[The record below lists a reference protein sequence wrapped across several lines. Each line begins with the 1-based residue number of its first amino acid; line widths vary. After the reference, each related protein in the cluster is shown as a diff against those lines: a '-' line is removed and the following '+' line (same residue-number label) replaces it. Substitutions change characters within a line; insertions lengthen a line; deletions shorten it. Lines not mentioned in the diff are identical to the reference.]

1 MAHIPAMLN
10 RLLAVL
16 SLGFAFATS
25 GFAADW
31 WDAPW
36 TKAHQ
41 RGPLSADETRAFMRE
56 LAQYVFDHH
65 LKRDEKSPQRGM
77 VYEYFNTRRAGQHD
91 QWIQGEALDTM
102 HDGAWF
108 AAALVNAHR
117 ATGDR
122 YYRDLLTQWVLP
134 FYLKMLNHSDTLFAP
149 DNNNAAPDA
158 HAFNRE
164 HLLQKGEK
172 GFAPYWWD
180 DGASISLEMAVKKR
194 SQLNFMGHDE
204 LAKQGEANP
213 QFKLRGY
220 SHGSSNHLAQ
230 DLAIML
236 QLAWLMLHD
245 SALPADKALAA
256 EVAEAAKNLH
266 QCRMN
271 HHGHINGICAAH
283 GLCNNLPD
291 ELNRATDGL
300 SPKLWTPDNHYV
312 NCLVNF
318 KPGQRVS
325 TPGFAD
331 DQEYLYYA
339 GTARHGTLP
348 RPLAFK
354 LIYDAF
360 TTPQLFRYY
369 CDDWDVPPGLN
380 RFDLHPYYF
389 KDGKPEDYRS
399 DRKGP
404 SKGPRPAGSRLGP
417 QLMVVTG
424 WALHVLKA
432 EPGIWEEPIKA
443 FYPDH
448 YRVGS
453 GLDPVDVR
461 MRRPFL
467 HLPWDLKP
475 GPFSKKT
482 DASISLSFGNDLLG
496 ISYHIPNN
504 PTPFKRAIAF
514 YNMPGSGAEAF
525 NIWLTERDWEVRTAD
540 GQRVLGEPF
549 GGSDTEGGTTD
560 LGFAIPLRTIK
571 PTTNS
576 IVNGKAVPS
585 PTAFAGWLL
594 NQEHSRFRIS
604 SGQFKTNCYFASSE
618 RFILT
623 ALERQLGHG
632 LRTWQALFKEKGYIP
647 TGLGAGGMGGGY
659 AWDDMSDAG
668 GYAHLLSAA
677 AQWLLH
683 LEGKR
688 DWEVHGLPRR

>member
-1 MAHIPAMLN
+1 MLK

-16 SLGFAFATS
+16 GLAFACTAP
-25 GFAADW
+25 AADL
-31 WDAPW
+31 WDSPW
-36 TKAHQ
+36 TKAHE
-41 RGPLSADETRAFMRE
+41 RGPLSADETRVFMRE
-56 LAQYVFDHH
+56 LAQYVADHH

-77 VYEYFNTRRAGQHD
+77 VYEYFNTKCAGQHD

-108 AAALVNAHR
+108 AAALVNAHH

-149 DNNNAAPDA
+149 DNNNAAEDA
-158 HAFNRE
+158 HVFNRE

-172 GFAPYWWD
+172 GFVPYWWD
-180 DGASISLEMAVKKR
+180 DGASVSLEMAVKRR

-236 QLAWLMLHD
+236 QLAWLMLRD
-245 SALPADKALAA
+245 SAMPADKALAA

-291 ELNRATDGL
+291 ELKRATDGL

-331 DQEYLYYA
+331 DQQYLYYA

-417 QLMVVTG
+417 QNMVVTG
-424 WALHVLKA
+424 WALQALKA
-432 EPGIWEEPIKA
+432 NTDIWYAPNGDQSAA
-443 FYPDH
+443 FIRFVESYSTNTGQVVSKSSGNFIQFKSGTAMVH
-448 YRVGS
+448 YAPE
-453 GLDPVDVR
+453 LA
-461 MRRPFL
+461 ML
-467 HLPWDLKP
+467 HLSCPGKKSQFDLELRLHSASGDYGLKA
-475 GPFSKKT
+475 KT
-482 DASISLSFGNDLLG
+482 AAKGTIALTTLAGAELKAKNLEVGQHVSISSPTLLMDDRKIWFQVIEQQRG
-496 ISYHIPNN
+496 I
-504 PTPFKRAIAF
+504 
-514 YNMPGSGAEAF
+514 
-525 NIWLTERDWEVRTAD
+525 LT
-540 GQRVLGEPF
+540 
-549 GGSDTEGGTTD
+549 
-560 LGFAIPLRTIK
+560 
-571 PTTNS
+571 
-576 IVNGKAVPS
+576 VNGERKK
-585 PTAFAGWLL
+585 L
-594 NQEHSRFRIS
+594 E
-604 SGQFKTNCYFASSE
+604 FASTDE
-618 RFILT
+618 LVKFR
-623 ALERQLGHG
+623 LERELGHG

-688 DWEVHGLPRR
+688 DWEVHRRP

>member
-1 MAHIPAMLN
+1 MLN

-16 SLGFAFATS
+16 SLGVAFATS
-25 GFAADW
+25 SFAADW

-36 TKAHQ
+36 TKAHE
-41 RGPLSADETRAFMRE
+41 RSPLSADETRAFMRE
-56 LAQYVFDHH
+56 LTQYVFDHH
-65 LKRDEKSPQRGM
+65 LKRDERSAQRGM
-77 VYEYFNTRRAGQHD
+77 VYEYFNTKRAGQHD

-108 AAALVNAHR
+108 AAALVNAYR

-172 GFAPYWWD
+172 GFVPYWWD

-194 SQLNFMGHDE
+194 SQLNFIGHDE
-204 LAKQGEANP
+204 LAKKGEANP
-213 QFKLRGY
+213 QFKLHGY

-245 SALPADKALAA
+245 SALPADKALAV

-283 GLCNNLPD
+283 GLCNKLPD

-318 KPGQRVS
+318 KPGQRVA

-369 CDDWDVPPGLN
+369 CDDWDVPLGLN

-417 QLMVVTG
+417 QNMVVTG
-424 WALHVLKA
+424 WALQALKA
-432 EPGIWEEPIKA
+432 EPGIWAPRPKGQPTTMATITGSFGPPRLSPTNLASAGTWFSFLNGVKVKGRA
-443 FYPDH
+443 TDH
-448 YRVGS
+448 ELFVNFGWPYVATNSLLCISVGGGFGDAMLLRSSRFGLSLTNRERVDKSSLEFGS
-453 GLDPVDVR
+453 GSG
-461 MRRPFL
+461 
-467 HLPWDLKP
+467 K
-475 GPFSKKT
+475 
-482 DASISLSFGNDLLG
+482 SFGGEADFTVRKGAKFWGNIIEHGVVEFEML
-496 ISYHIPNN
+496 
-504 PTPFKRAIAF
+504 RAIGVIHDTHFVQFAT
-514 YNMPGSGAEAF
+514 AEP
-525 NIWLTERDWEVRTAD
+525 EV
-540 GQRVLGEPF
+540 L
-549 GGSDTEGGTTD
+549 
-560 LGFAIPLRTIK
+560 
-571 PTTNS
+571 NS
-576 IVNGKAVPS
+576 
-585 PTAFAGWLL
+585 
-594 NQEHSRFRIS
+594 
-604 SGQFKTNCYFASSE
+604 
-618 RFILT
+618 
-623 ALERQLGHG
+623 LERELGHG
-632 LRTWQALFKEKGYIP
+632 LRTWQAIFKEKGYIP
-647 TGLGAGGMGGGY
+647 TGLGAGSMGGGY
-659 AWDDMSDAG
+659 VWDDMSDAG
-668 GYAHLLSAA
+668 GYEHLLSAA

-688 DWEVHGLPRR
+688 DWEVHGLPRRQPTPP

>member
-1 MAHIPAMLN
+1 MLN

-16 SLGFAFATS
+16 SLGVAFATS
-25 GFAADW
+25 SFAADW

-36 TKAHQ
+36 TKAHE

-56 LAQYVFDHH
+56 LTQYVFDHH
-65 LKRDEKSPQRGM
+65 LKRDERSAQRGM
-77 VYEYFNTRRAGQHD
+77 VYEYFNTKRAGQHD

-108 AAALVNAHR
+108 AAALVNAYR

-172 GFAPYWWD
+172 GFVPYWWD

-194 SQLNFMGHDE
+194 SQLNFIGHDE
-204 LAKQGEANP
+204 LAKKGEANP
-213 QFKLRGY
+213 QFKLHGY

-245 SALPADKALAA
+245 SALPADKALAV

-283 GLCNNLPD
+283 GLCNKLPD

-318 KPGQRVS
+318 KPGQRVA

-417 QLMVVTG
+417 QNMVVAG
-424 WALHVLKA
+424 WALQVMKMNQQQWD
-432 EPGIWEEPIKA
+432 EPLIACYETHIAVPRNFQGII
-443 FYPDH
+443 
-448 YRVGS
+448 
-453 GLDPVDVR
+453 L
-461 MRRPFL
+461 
-467 HLPWDLKP
+467 
-475 GPFSKKT
+475 
-482 DASISLSFGNDLLG
+482 
-496 ISYHIPNN
+496 
-504 PTPFKRAIAF
+504 PTPHPEDPLQMSLAAS
-514 YNMPGSGAEAF
+514 PSGVVLILSYPKDF
-525 NIWLTERDWEVRTAD
+525 LKSSQGYTWQLFSRPD
-540 GQRVLGEPF
+540 GQGSPITIFLTNNVWVATNETGKVLADTKGSWF
-549 GGSDTEGGTTD
+549 GGQAGGTRLMDGRT
-560 LGFAIPLRTIK
+560 LAIPFTAVI
-571 PTTNS
+571 N
-576 IVNGKAVPS
+576 AVPW
-585 PTAFAGWLL
+585 FNGI
-594 NQEHSRFRIS
+594 EHSRFSIRA
-604 SGQFKTNCYFASSE
+604 GKLVQNYYFMTERSAVKAS
-618 RFILT
+618 
-623 ALERQLGHG
+623 LERELGRG

-647 TGLGAGGMGGGY
+647 TGLGAGSMGGGY

-668 GYAHLLSAA
+668 GYEHLLSAA

-688 DWEVHGLPRR
+688 DWEVHGLPRRQPTPP

>member
-1 MAHIPAMLN
+1 MFRWPL
-10 RLLAVL
+10 LLALLL
-16 SLGFAFATS
+16 SAARLA
-25 GFAADW
+25 AADW

-41 RGPLSADETRAFMRE
+41 RGPLTADETRAFLRE

-65 LKRDEKSPQRGM
+65 LKRDEQSPQRGM
-77 VYEYFNTRRAGQHD
+77 VYEYFNTKRAGQPD

-134 FYLKMLNHSDTLFAP
+134 FYLKMLNHSDELFSP
-149 DNNNAAPDA
+149 EGNNAAPDA
-158 HAFNRE
+158 HKFDRE

-172 GFAPYWWD
+172 GFVPYWWD
-180 DGASISLEMAVKKR
+180 DGASVSLEMAVKKR
-194 SQLNFMGHDE
+194 SQLNFMGRDDFA
-204 LAKQGEANP
+204 AKGEPNP

-236 QLAWLMLHD
+236 QLAWLMLQD

-283 GLCNNLPD
+283 GLCNILPD
-291 ELNRATDGL
+291 ELARATDGL

-360 TTPQLFRYY
+360 TQPQLFRYY

-404 SKGPRPAGSRLGP
+404 SKGPRPAGSRFGP
-417 QLMVVTG
+417 QNMVVAG
-424 WALHVLKA
+424 WALQALKA
-432 EPGIWEEPIKA
+432 EPGIWDSQAEADKQATRVAFDQFPLCGDFVDGDIVFNPIQFATGRVTLNSNRLLPNLIALLRTERTDFDLVFGAGVGANATGIKA
-443 FYPDH
+443 
-448 YRVGS
+448 S
-453 GLDPVDVR
+453 GKFGESVLVSTLNGEMFTP
-461 MRRPFL
+461 
-467 HLPWDLKP
+467 
-475 GPFSKKT
+475 KKAEVSRT
-482 DASISLSFGNDLLG
+482 DGVTRASVSLS
-496 ISYHIPNN
+496 
-504 PTPFKRAIAF
+504 
-514 YNMPGSGAEAF
+514 
-525 NIWLTERDWEVRTAD
+525 RTVAK
-540 GQRVLGEPF
+540 GQVPWANLVEHQLCTLILNGEQK
-549 GGSDTEGGTTD
+549 
-560 LGFAIPLRTIK
+560 PL
-571 PTTNS
+571 
-576 IVNGKAVPS
+576 
-585 PTAFAGWLL
+585 
-594 NQEHSRFRIS
+594 H
-604 SGQFKTNCYFASSE
+604 FASYE
-618 RFILT
+618 RHVKLV
-623 ALERQLGHG
+623 LEHELGRG
-632 LRTWQALFKEKGYIP
+632 LRTWQALFKEQGYLP

-668 GYAHLLSAA
+668 GYAHLISAG
-677 AQWLLH
+677 AQWLLY

-688 DWEVHGLPRR
+688 DWEIHGLPRR

>member
-1 MAHIPAMLN
+1 MLN

-16 SLGFAFATS
+16 SLGVAFATS
-25 GFAADW
+25 SFAADW
-31 WDAPW
+31 WDSPW
-36 TKAHQ
+36 TKAHE

-56 LAQYVFDHH
+56 LTQYVFDHH

-77 VYEYFNTRRAGQHD
+77 VYEYFNTKRAGQHD

-108 AAALVNAHR
+108 AAALVNAYR

-164 HLLQKGEK
+164 HLLHKGEK
-172 GFAPYWWD
+172 GFVPYWWD

-213 QFKLRGY
+213 QFKLCGY

-283 GLCNNLPD
+283 GLCNHLPD

-318 KPGQRVS
+318 KPGQRVA

-404 SKGPRPAGSRLGP
+404 SKGPRPAGSRLSP
-417 QLMVVTG
+417 QNMVVAG
-424 WALHVLKA
+424 WALQALKTRPEIWLERMNIVAPEDLRIGLDGSKSYKKDYVIAIPGGPAPNQTDDGYATFVGIQASANSLLLSIHYSQRMVRQSHLQLFRQENGLGDALDISFSAKGVDFLTPDGKIADTWWMGTDFDGGRVATGFRLPYRATQRREHWITVLGAISTTKSTNTWFQGYEHGRFSLRADTLKQNFYVASA
-432 EPGIWEEPIKA
+432 EPTVVA
-443 FYPDH
+443 
-448 YRVGS
+448 
-453 GLDPVDVR
+453 
-461 MRRPFL
+461 
-467 HLPWDLKP
+467 
-475 GPFSKKT
+475 
-482 DASISLSFGNDLLG
+482 
-496 ISYHIPNN
+496 
-504 PTPFKRAIAF
+504 
-514 YNMPGSGAEAF
+514 
-525 NIWLTERDWEVRTAD
+525 
-540 GQRVLGEPF
+540 
-549 GGSDTEGGTTD
+549 
-560 LGFAIPLRTIK
+560 
-571 PTTNS
+571 
-576 IVNGKAVPS
+576 
-585 PTAFAGWLL
+585 
-594 NQEHSRFRIS
+594 
-604 SGQFKTNCYFASSE
+604 
-618 RFILT
+618 
-623 ALERQLGHG
+623 ALERELGRG
-632 LRTWQALFKEKGYIP
+632 LRTWQAIFKEKGYIP

-688 DWEVHGLPRR
+688 DWEVHGLPRRQPTPP

>member
-1 MAHIPAMLN
+1 MLK
-10 RLLAVL
+10 RLLAVFGL
-16 SLGFAFATS
+16 AFACAAC
-25 GFAADW
+25 AADW

-36 TKAHQ
+36 TKAHE
-41 RGPLSADETRAFMRE
+41 RGPLTADETCAFMRE
-56 LAQYVFDHH
+56 LTQYVFDHH
-65 LKRDEKSPQRGM
+65 LKRDERSPQRGM
-77 VYEYFNTRRAGQHD
+77 VYEYFNTKRAGQHD

-108 AAALVNAHR
+108 AAALVNAYR

-149 DNNNAAPDA
+149 DNNNAAADA
-158 HAFNRE
+158 NVFQRE

-172 GFAPYWWD
+172 GFVPYWWD
-180 DGASISLEMAVKKR
+180 DGASVSLEMAVKKR
-194 SQLNFMGHDE
+194 AQLNFMGHDE
-204 LAKQGEANP
+204 LAKKGEDNP

-236 QLAWLMLHD
+236 QLAWLMLRD
-245 SALPADKALAA
+245 SALPTDRALAA

-283 GLCNNLPD
+283 GLCNHLPD

-380 RFDLHPYYF
+380 RFDLHPFYF

-417 QLMVVTG
+417 QNMVVAG
-424 WALHVLKA
+424 WALQALKRFDGVWDTPRTNQFSRDVEVLLS
-432 EPGIWEEPIKA
+432 PIQTDGVIIYGSRAGTALDRFGVAYGTRSNLTMSVRADTSAVKV
-443 FYPDH
+443 FSRPDLQ
-448 YRVGS
+448 GS
-453 GLDPVDVR
+453 YASITQNKGGTDEAVSDKGEALAVLVS
-461 MRRPFL
+461 
-467 HLPWDLKP
+467 KP
-475 GPFSKKT
+475 TKEPFSQFGFT
-482 DASISLSFGNDLLG
+482 LPYTLSKAQK
-496 ISYHIPNN
+496 PW
-504 PTPFKRAIAF
+504 A
-514 YNMPGSGAEAF
+514 
-525 NIWLTERDWEVRTAD
+525 NIIEQGRFSAQANE
-540 GQRVLGEPF
+540 
-549 GGSDTEGGTTD
+549 TTHN
-560 LGFAIPLRTIK
+560 F
-571 PTTNS
+571 
-576 IVNGKAVPS
+576 
-585 PTAFAGWLL
+585 
-594 NQEHSRFRIS
+594 
-604 SGQFKTNCYFASSE
+604 FASSP
-618 RFILT
+618 
-623 ALERQLGHG
+623 AAKVKADLERELGHG

-688 DWEVHGLPRR
+688 DWEIHQIPRRQASPP

>member
-1 MAHIPAMLN
+1 MLT
-10 RLLAVL
+10 RFFTLLGL
-16 SLGFAFATS
+16 AFACAAP
-25 GFAADW
+25 AADW

-36 TKAHQ
+36 TKAHE

-77 VYEYFNTRRAGQHD
+77 VYEYFNTKRAGQHD

-108 AAALVNAHR
+108 AAALVNAYR

-134 FYLKMLNHSDTLFAP
+134 FYLKMLNHSDELFSP

-158 HAFNRE
+158 HKFDRE

-172 GFAPYWWD
+172 GFVPYWWD

-194 SQLNFMGHDE
+194 AQLNFMGHDE
-204 LAKQGEANP
+204 LSAKGEANP

-271 HHGHINGICAAH
+271 HHGHINDICAAH

-300 SPKLWTPDNHYV
+300 NPKLWTPDNHYV

-318 KPGQRVS
+318 KPGQRVA

-417 QLMVVTG
+417 QMMVVTG
-424 WALHVLKA
+424 WALQALKA
-432 EPGIWEEPIKA
+432 EPGILLKTGLAQPPLKSIHGEEVKA
-443 FYPDH
+443 
-448 YRVGS
+448 
-453 GLDPVDVR
+453 
-461 MRRPFL
+461 
-467 HLPWDLKP
+467 
-475 GPFSKKT
+475 
-482 DASISLSFGNDLLG
+482 
-496 ISYHIPNN
+496 
-504 PTPFKRAIAF
+504 
-514 YNMPGSGAEAF
+514 
-525 NIWLTERDWEVRTAD
+525 
-540 GQRVLGEPF
+540 
-549 GGSDTEGGTTD
+549 
-560 LGFAIPLRTIK
+560 
-571 PTTNS
+571 
-576 IVNGKAVPS
+576 
-585 PTAFAGWLL
+585 
-594 NQEHSRFRIS
+594 
-604 SGQFKTNCYFASSE
+604 
-618 RFILT
+618 
-623 ALERQLGHG
+623 ALEKELGCG

-647 TGLGAGGMGGGY
+647 TSLGAGGMGGGY

-688 DWEVHGLPRR
+688 DWEVHGLPRP

>member
-1 MAHIPAMLN
+1 MLR
-10 RLLAVL
+10 RLFASA
-16 SLGFAFATS
+16 SLAFACS
-25 GFAADW
+25 ASAADW
-31 WDAPW
+31 WNAPW
-36 TKAHQ
+36 TKAHE
-41 RGPLSADETRAFMRE
+41 RGPLSADETRTFMRE
-56 LAQYVFDHH
+56 LTQYVFDHH
-65 LKRDEKSPQRGM
+65 LKRDEKSAQRGM
-77 VYEYFNTRRAGQHD
+77 VYEYFNTKRAGQHD

-134 FYLKMLNHSDTLFAP
+134 FYLKMLNHSDTLFSP
-149 DNNNAAPDA
+149 DNNNAATDA
-158 HAFNRE
+158 NVFNRE

-172 GFAPYWWD
+172 GFVPYWWD

-204 LAKQGEANP
+204 LAKKGEANP
-213 QFKLRGY
+213 QFKLRGH

-230 DLAIML
+230 DLAVML

-271 HHGHINGICAAH
+271 HHGHINDVCAAY
-283 GLCNNLPD
+283 GLSNQLPD
-291 ELNRATDGL
+291 ELKRATDGNV
-300 SPKLWTPDNHYV
+300 PKLWTPANHYV

-339 GTARHGTLP
+339 GTARHNTLP

-389 KDGKPEDYRS
+389 KDGRPEDYRS

-404 SKGPRPAGSRLGP
+404 GKGPRPAGSRLGP
-417 QLMVVTG
+417 QMMVVTG
-424 WALHVLKA
+424 WALQALKA
-432 EPGIWEEPIKA
+432 YPGVWENGGNTKLEGFRVNGPSTHNNYRIAGVRPDGSLAVNFRNASFGFYGESMKPSLTVKVFA
-443 FYPDH
+443 YPDGA
-448 YRVGS
+448 GS
-453 GLDPVDVR
+453 VL
-461 MRRPFL
+461 
-467 HLPWDLKP
+467 
-475 GPFSKKT
+475 
-482 DASISLSFGNDLLG
+482 
-496 ISYHIPNN
+496 
-504 PTPFKRAIAF
+504 
-514 YNMPGSGAEAF
+514 
-525 NIWLTERDWEVRTAD
+525 EVVMTKE
-540 GQRVLGEPF
+540 RVLSASHSSGEQLVISPRL
-549 GGSDTEGGTTD
+549 GSVMGTFD
-560 LGFAIPLRTIK
+560 
-571 PTTNS
+571 PTR
-576 IVNGKAVPS
+576 PD
-585 PTAFAGWLL
+585 P
-594 NQEHSRFRIS
+594 RFRYELRLS
-604 SGQFKTNCYFASSE
+604 PSTTKEQKPWLNAVECQSFSFHDGMQLRNCTVKSQE
-618 RFILT
+618 RGVEECL
-623 ALERQLGHG
+623 AHELGGG

-677 AQWLLH
+677 SQWLLY

>member
-1 MAHIPAMLN
+1 MLK
-10 RLLAVL
+10 RLLAIIGL
-16 SLGFAFATS
+16 AFSCAAS
-25 GFAADW
+25 AADW

-36 TKAHQ
+36 TKAHE
-41 RGPLSADETRAFMRE
+41 RGPLSAEETRTFMRE
-56 LAQYVFDHH
+56 LTQYVFDHH

-77 VYEYFNTRRAGQHD
+77 VYEYFNPKRAGQHD

-134 FYLKMLNHSDTLFAP
+134 FYLKMLNRSDTLFAP

-172 GFAPYWWD
+172 GFVPYWWD
-180 DGASISLEMAVKKR
+180 DGASVSLEMAVKKR

-204 LAKQGEANP
+204 VAKKGEANP

-236 QLAWLMLHD
+236 QLPWLMLHD

-291 ELNRATDGL
+291 ELQRATDGL

-331 DQEYLYYA
+331 DQEYHYYA

-417 QLMVVTG
+417 QMMVVAG
-424 WALHVLKA
+424 WALQALKA
-432 EPGIWEEPIKA
+432 EPGIWEIQIETNRAVTRAA
-443 FYPDH
+443 FDQFPLCGDIVDGDIVFNTIEFNSG
-448 YRVGS
+448 RVT
-453 GLDPVDVR
+453 LNFNR
-461 MRRPFL
+461 L
-467 HLPWDLKP
+467 LPNL
-475 GPFSKKT
+475 
-482 DASISLSFGNDLLG
+482 ISL
-496 ISYHIPNN
+496 IQ
-504 PTPFKRAIAF
+504 
-514 YNMPGSGAEAF
+514 
-525 NIWLTERDWEVRTAD
+525 TERAVFNLEFRVNAGATAQGIKVVGEAGGTVLVRSLSGEKLEPRKAQVSRAD
-540 GQRVLGEPF
+540 GVTRVSVSL
-549 GGSDTEGGTTD
+549 S
-560 LGFAIPLRTIK
+560 RTLAKGQQPWANLI
-571 PTTNS
+571 
-576 IVNGKAVPS
+576 
-585 PTAFAGWLL
+585 
-594 NQEHSRFRIS
+594 EH
-604 SGQFKTNCYFASSE
+604 
-618 RFILT
+618 
-623 ALERQLGHG
+623 QLGTLELNGEEKALRFVSYQDHVKLVLEEELGQG

-688 DWEVHGLPRR
+688 DWEVHGLPRRQPTPP